1 MAKLIAVDDSLADLK
16 LIESIL
22 ASDHRVVL
30 VQGSENVEARIE
42 AEKPDLVLLDVVMPG
57 RNGYEVLRGL
67 RRNENTKNLP
77 VLVISSKGEPTD
89 IEWGKRQGANGYLTK
104 PYTPDSLK
112 QAVKGLLGG
121 SDWS

>member
-112 QAVKGLLGG
+112 QAVKGLLSG

>member
-1 MAKLIAVDDSLADLK
+1 
-16 LIESIL
+16 
-22 ASDHRVVL
+22 
-30 VQGSENVEARIE
+30 
-42 AEKPDLVLLDVVMPG
+42 LVLLDVVMPG

-67 RRNENTKNLP
+67 RRNEKTKNLP

-112 QAVKGLLGG
+112 QAVRELLDG
-121 SDWS
+121 SKWS

>member
-1 MAKLIAVDDSLADLK
+1 MAKLIAVDDSLSDLK

-22 ASDHRVVL
+22 ATDHKVVL
-30 VQGSENVEARIE
+30 VQGAENVESRIE

-67 RRNENTKNLP
+67 RRNEKTKNLP

-112 QAVKGLLGG
+112 QAVRELLDG
-121 SDWS
+121 SKWS

>member
-1 MAKLIAVDDSLADLK
+1 MAKLIAVDDSLSDLK

-22 ASDHRVVL
+22 ATDHKVVL
-30 VQGSENVEARIE
+30 LQNAENVESRIE

-57 RNGYEVLRGL
+57 RNGYEILRGL
-67 RRNENTKNLP
+67 RRNDKTRDLP

-104 PYTPDSLK
+104 PYTPDSLRK
-112 QAVKGLLGG
+112 AVKELLGG
-121 SDWS
+121 SEWS

>member
-1 MAKLIAVDDSLADLK
+1 MAKLIAVDDSLSDLK

-22 ASDHRVVL
+22 ATDHKVVL
-30 VQGSENVEARIE
+30 VQGAENVESRIE

-67 RRNENTKNLP
+67 RRNEKTKNLP

-112 QAVKGLLGG
+112 QAVRELLGG
-121 SDWS
+121 SEWS

>member
-1 MAKLIAVDDSLADLK
+1 MAKLIAIDDSLSDLK

-22 ASDHRVVL
+22 ATDHKVVL
-30 VQGSENVEARIE
+30 VQGAENVESRIE

-67 RRNENTKNLP
+67 RRNEKTKNLP

-112 QAVKGLLGG
+112 QAVRELLDG
-121 SDWS
+121 SKWS

>member
-112 QAVKGLLGG
+112 QAVKGLLSG
-121 SDWS
+121 SEWS

>member
-1 MAKLIAVDDSLADLK
+1 MAKLIAVDDSLSDLK

-22 ASDHRVVL
+22 ATDHKVVL
-30 VQGSENVEARIE
+30 LQNAENVESRIE

-67 RRNENTKNLP
+67 RRNEKTKNLP

-104 PYTPDSLK
+104 PYTPDSLR
-112 QAVKGLLGG
+112 QAVRELLSG
-121 SDWS
+121 SEWS

>member
-1 MAKLIAVDDSLADLK
+1 MAKLIAIDDSLSDLK

-22 ASDHRVVL
+22 ATDHKVVL
-30 VQGSENVEARIE
+30 VQGAENVESRIE

-67 RRNENTKNLP
+67 RRNEKTKNLP

-112 QAVKGLLGG
+112 QAVREVLSG
-121 SDWS
+121 SEWA